1 MGLCK
6 KSLFMCLAA
15 ILLFSF
21 SLQAEANTGN
31 STSSKSKEESQENK
45 APNNQTI
52 PDQYDEIA
60 RNEDITLYLNKENLA
75 IKVKDND
82 TDYVWSSVID
92 NVGDDK
98 INAAWSNFMNSGVAV
113 EYFEKDTSAV
123 NRIDLMG
130 AKEKTVSVIPQEDGF
145 IADIT
150 IIDVGIGFQMVVKVK
165 GNEVDITITNESIIE
180 GDKVKIASIYL
191 YPFLGATKKDE
202 IAGYIFVP
210 DGSGALIRFKD
221 NNNKFKLPYEGKI
234 YGNNEAIEAGS
245 EDRFVKAPYSIKL
258 PVFGIV
264 HEVEKEHQSV
274 FAIVEKGK
282 YNSKIVA
289 YPNGVNTPYNWA
301 TANYTLR
308 QTYLQPTSRSMG
320 GIVVYE
326 QEMNDEDIQVKYIF
340 NHGEQADY
348 IGMAKTYQDYLIDQG
363 VLSQKQGTSPDIPLR
378 IDFSR
383 C

>member
-1 MGLCK
+1 MV
-6 KSLFMCLAA
+6 F
-15 ILLFSF
+15 
-21 SLQAEANTGN
+21 
-31 STSSKSKEESQENK
+31 
-45 APNNQTI
+45 
-52 PDQYDEIA
+52 
-60 RNEDITLYLNKENLA
+60 
-75 IKVKDND
+75 
-82 TDYVWSSVID
+82 VID

-245 EDRFVKAPYSIKL
+245 E
-258 PVFGIV
+258 
-264 HEVEKEHQSV
+264 
-274 FAIVEKGK
+274 
-282 YNSKIVA
+282 
-289 YPNGVNTPYNWA
+289 
-301 TANYTLR
+301 
-308 QTYLQPTSRSMG
+308 
-320 GIVVYE
+320 
-326 QEMNDEDIQVKYIF
+326 
-340 NHGEQADY
+340 
-348 IGMAKTYQDYLIDQG
+348 ID
-363 VLSQKQGTSPDIPLR
+363 L
-378 IDFSR
+378 
-383 C
+383 